1 MNRENY
7 TYNILKINFCDVILK
22 YFNELRKDSDDVSQG
37 LAKKMGRGRNV
48 VQNPIFKQFNVR
60 LKENF
65 QYQTK
70 LT

>member
-22 YFNELRKDSDDVSQG
+22 YFNELKKDSDDVSTG

-48 VQNPIFKQFNVR
+48 VQNHIFKQS
-60 LKENF
+60 
-65 QYQTK
+65 
-70 LT
+70 

>member
-1 MNRENY
+1 
-7 TYNILKINFCDVILK
+7 VILK